1 MKTVRDSILDYFH
14 KNRHATV
21 AELSQALHVTKA
33 DVRYHL
39 KELAAGGEIEKATTV
54 QPAWKGRPTRL
65 FQLTDKA
72 RPGNY
77 QRLADALL
85 SFCDGNATTAQAVSQ
100 VAEQMAQSIPH
111 ARQRAAQLNRLV
123 SFLTANAYDATWE
136 AHAAGPRIIFR
147 NCPYAAILERH
158 PQLCAM
164 DNQIIE
170 KFLDF
175 ETFQTSRID
184 LGKVKKPTCIFQIE
198 PRPRPK

>member
-1 MKTVRDSILDYFH
+1 MKTVRDLILDYLH

-21 AELSQALHVTKA
+21 AEMSQALHVTKA

-39 KELAAGGEIEKATTV
+39 KELAACGEIEKAATV

-85 SFCDGNATTAQAVSQ
+85 SFCDASAMTAPAISQ

-123 SFLTANAYDATWE
+123 SFFSANAYNATWE
-136 AHAAGPRIIFR
+136 AHAKGPIIIFR
-147 NCPYAAILERH
+147 NCPYAAILSLH

-164 DNQIIE
+164 DSQIME
-170 KFLDF
+170 KFLDI
-175 ETFQTSRID
+175 EDFQA
-184 LGKVKKPTCIFQIE
+184 G
-198 PRPRPK
+198 